1 MDSRQLRYF
10 LAVVDNGSVTKAAEV
25 LYVAQP
31 ALSQSLRAL
40 EAELGAALFHRVPR
54 GMELTGAGAALV
66 GPARQVVQSS
76 RRVDETVRRLVSL
89 ERGWLD
95 VACPSDLAVDPSAS
109 LIAEFRARHPGVRIN
124 LVDPGPNAD
133 STTVL
138 RSARCE
144 VAIDYLPV
152 DDAKLATHLLGRRRL
167 VLALPENYETTPA
180 RPSRS
185 SRSPT
190 CRWWRAVAG
199 RWFARSSKESAA
211 STVSPLV
218 SWSRSSTNTTCTF
231 WSSRGPARLS
241 SPSRRRVSLNVVASG
256 SCERHPSWDVS
267 SGWCSAPAPFPRP
280 RSPSSRSSP
289 RPVMFSISDG
299 RQAARAHRVTG
310 GICRG
315 IPETDPSWWKL
326 IFDSGSSIVDGKT
339 YAPEGDR
346 THE

>member
-1 MDSRQLRYF
+1 MVDSRQLRYF

-40 EAELGAALFHRVPR
+40 EAELGAALFRRVPR

-95 VACPSDLAVDPSAS
+95 VACPSDLVVDPSAS
-109 LIAEFRARHPGVRIN
+109 LIARFRARHPGVRIN

-152 DDAKLATHLLGRRRL
+152 DDAKLAMHPLGRRRL
-167 VLALPENYETTPA
+167 VLALPEDYETMPA
-180 RPSRS
+180 
-185 SRSPT
+185 PT
-190 CRWWRAVAG
+190 FPIESLAGLPLVAG
-199 RWFARSSKESAA
+199 GRGTVVREELERVCGQQGFAPRVVVEVEHEHNVHLLVAA
-211 STVSPLV
+211 GAGAAFVTEPE
-218 SWSRSSTNTTCTF
+218 
-231 WSSRGPARLS
+231 ARLAERRGLRIVRTTPELGRDFGLVFRTGS
-241 SPSRRRVSLNVVASG
+241 LSPAALAFVTFVTASG
-256 SCERHPSWDVS
+256 
-267 SGWCSAPAPFPRP
+267 
-280 RSPSSRSSP
+280 
-289 RPVMFSISDG
+289 DG
-299 RQAARAHRVTG
+299 H
-310 GICRG
+310 
-315 IPETDPSWWKL
+315 DL
-326 IFDSGSSIVDGKT
+326 
-339 YAPEGDR
+339 
-346 THE
+346 

>member
-40 EAELGAALFHRVPR
+40 EAELGAALFRRVPR
-54 GMELTGAGAALV
+54 GMELTGAGEALV

-109 LIAEFRARHPGVRIN
+109 LIARFRALHPGIRVN

-144 VAIDYLPV
+144 VGIDYLPI

-167 VLALPENYETTPA
+167 VLALPDEYDSIPA
-180 RPSRS
+180 HTFPIESLAEV
-185 SRSPT
+185 PL
-190 CRWWRAVAG
+190 VAG
-199 RWFARSSKESAA
+199 GRGTVVREELERVCGRHGFAPRVVVEVEHEHNVHLLVAA
-211 STVSPLV
+211 GAGAAFVTEPE
-218 SWSRSSTNTTCTF
+218 
-231 WSSRGPARLS
+231 A
-241 SPSRRRVSLNVVASG
+241 
-256 SCERHPSWDVS
+256 
-267 SGWCSAPAPFPRP
+267 
-280 RSPSSRSSP
+280 
-289 RPVMFSISDG
+289 
-299 RQAARAHRVTG
+299 RQAERRGLRTVRTAPELGRDFGLVFRTGSLSPAALAFVTFVTG
-310 GICRG
+310 
-315 IPETDPSWWKL
+315 
-326 IFDSGSSIVDGKT
+326 SGDLPD
-339 YAPEGDR
+339 A
-346 THE
+346 

>member
-1 MDSRQLRYF
+1 MVDSRQLRYF

-40 EAELGAALFHRVPR
+40 EAELGAALFRRVPR

-95 VACPSDLAVDPSAS
+95 VACPSDLVVDPSAS
-109 LIAEFRARHPGVRIN
+109 LIARFRARHPGVRIN

-152 DDAKLATHLLGRRRL
+152 DDAKLATHPLGRRRL
-167 VLALPENYETTPA
+167 VLALPEDYETVPA
-180 RPSRS
+180 
-185 SRSPT
+185 PT
-190 CRWWRAVAG
+190 FPIESLADLPLVAG
-199 RWFARSSKESAA
+199 GRGTVVREELERVCGQHGFAPRVVVEVEHEHNVHLLVAA
-211 STVSPLV
+211 GAGAAFVTEPE
-218 SWSRSSTNTTCTF
+218 
-231 WSSRGPARLS
+231 ARLAERRGLRIVRTTPELGRDFGLVFRTGS
-241 SPSRRRVSLNVVASG
+241 LSPAALAFVTFVTASG
-256 SCERHPSWDVS
+256 DVQ
-267 SGWCSAPAPFPRP
+267 
-280 RSPSSRSSP
+280 
-289 RPVMFSISDG
+289 D
-299 RQAARAHRVTG
+299 
-310 GICRG
+310 
-315 IPETDPSWWKL
+315 L
-326 IFDSGSSIVDGKT
+326 
-339 YAPEGDR
+339 
-346 THE
+346 

>member
-109 LIAEFRARHPGVRIN
+109 LIAEFRARHPGVRITWWTRSERRF
-124 LVDPGPNAD
+124 DD
-133 STTVL
+133 
-138 RSARCE
+138 RSAIRQVRGRYRLSSGRRRE
-144 VAIDYLPV
+144 
-152 DDAKLATHLLGRRRL
+152 LATHLLGRRRL

-180 RPSRS
+180 
-185 SRSPT
+185 PT
-190 CRWWRAVAG
+190 LPIESLADLPLVAG
-199 RWFARSSKESAA
+199 GRGTVVREELERVCGQYGFAPRIMVEVEHEHNVHLLVVAGAGAA
-211 STVSPLV
+211 FVTEPE
-218 SWSRSSTNTTCTF
+218 
-231 WSSRGPARLS
+231 ARLAE
-241 SPSRRRVSLNVVASG
+241 RRGLRIVRTTPELGREFGLVFRTG
-256 SCERHPSWDVS
+256 S
-267 SGWCSAPAPFPRP
+267 FPRP

-315 IPETDPSWWKL
+315 IPETDPP
-326 IFDSGSSIVDGKT
+326 GGN
-339 YAPEGDR
+339 
-346 THE
+346 

>member
-1 MDSRQLRYF
+1 MVDSRQLRYF

-152 DDAKLATHLLGRRRL
+152 DDAKLATHPLGRRRL

-180 RPSRS
+180 
-185 SRSPT
+185 PT
-190 CRWWRAVAG
+190 LPIESLADLPLVAG
-199 RWFARSSKESAA
+199 GRGTVVREELERVCGQYGFAPRIMVEVEHEHNVHLLVVTGAGAA
-211 STVSPLV
+211 FVTEPE
-218 SWSRSSTNTTCTF
+218 
-231 WSSRGPARLS
+231 ARLAERRGLRIVRTTPELGRDFGLVFRTGS
-241 SPSRRRVSLNVVASG
+241 LSPAALAFVTFVTASG
-256 SCERHPSWDVS
+256 DVL
-267 SGWCSAPAPFPRP
+267 
-280 RSPSSRSSP
+280 
-289 RPVMFSISDG
+289 D
-299 RQAARAHRVTG
+299 
-310 GICRG
+310 
-315 IPETDPSWWKL
+315 L
-326 IFDSGSSIVDGKT
+326 
-339 YAPEGDR
+339 
-346 THE
+346 

>member
-180 RPSRS
+180 
-185 SRSPT
+185 PT
-190 CRWWRAVAG
+190 LPIESLADLPLVAG
-199 RWFARSSKESAA
+199 GRGTVVREELERVCGQYGFAPRIMVEVEHEHNVHLLVVAGAGAA
-211 STVSPLV
+211 FVTEPE
-218 SWSRSSTNTTCTF
+218 
-231 WSSRGPARLS
+231 ARLAERRGLRIVRTTPELGREFGLVFRTGS
-241 SPSRRRVSLNVVASG
+241 LSPAALAFVTFVTASG
-256 SCERHPSWDVS
+256 DVL
-267 SGWCSAPAPFPRP
+267 
-280 RSPSSRSSP
+280 
-289 RPVMFSISDG
+289 D
-299 RQAARAHRVTG
+299 
-310 GICRG
+310 
-315 IPETDPSWWKL
+315 L
-326 IFDSGSSIVDGKT
+326 
-339 YAPEGDR
+339 
-346 THE
+346 

>member
-1 MDSRQLRYF
+1 MVDSRQLRYF

-40 EAELGAALFHRVPR
+40 EAELGAALFRRVPR

-109 LIAEFRARHPGVRIN
+109 LIARFRVRHPGVRIN
-124 LVDPGPNAD
+124 LVDPGANAD

-152 DDAKLATHLLGRRRL
+152 DDAKLATHPLGRRRL

-180 RPSRS
+180 
-185 SRSPT
+185 PT
-190 CRWWRAVAG
+190 FPIEALADLPLVAG
-199 RWFARSSKESAA
+199 GRGTVVREELERVCGQHSFAPRVVVEVEHEHNVHLLVAA
-211 STVSPLV
+211 GAGAAFVTEPE
-218 SWSRSSTNTTCTF
+218 
-231 WSSRGPARLS
+231 ARLAERRGLRIVRTTPELGRDFGLVFRTGS
-241 SPSRRRVSLNVVASG
+241 LSPAALAFVTFVTASG
-256 SCERHPSWDVS
+256 DVL
-267 SGWCSAPAPFPRP
+267 
-280 RSPSSRSSP
+280 
-289 RPVMFSISDG
+289 
-299 RQAARAHRVTG
+299 
-310 GICRG
+310 
-315 IPETDPSWWKL
+315 DP
-326 IFDSGSSIVDGKT
+326 
-339 YAPEGDR
+339 
-346 THE
+346 

>member
-40 EAELGAALFHRVPR
+40 EAELGAALFRRVPR

-95 VACPSDLAVDPSAS
+95 VACPSDLVVDPSAS
-109 LIAEFRARHPGVRIN
+109 LIARFRARHPGVRIN

-152 DDAKLATHLLGRRRL
+152 DDAKLATHPLGRRRL
-167 VLALPENYETTPA
+167 VLALPEDYETVPA
-180 RPSRS
+180 
-185 SRSPT
+185 PT
-190 CRWWRAVAG
+190 FPIESLADLPLVAG
-199 RWFARSSKESAA
+199 GRGTVVREELERVCGQHGFAPRVVVEVEHEHNVHLLVAA
-211 STVSPLV
+211 GAGAAFVTEPE
-218 SWSRSSTNTTCTF
+218 
-231 WSSRGPARLS
+231 ARLAERRGLRIVRTTPELGRDFGLVFRTGS
-241 SPSRRRVSLNVVASG
+241 LSPAALAFVTFVTASG
-256 SCERHPSWDVS
+256 DVQ
-267 SGWCSAPAPFPRP
+267 
-280 RSPSSRSSP
+280 
-289 RPVMFSISDG
+289 D
-299 RQAARAHRVTG
+299 
-310 GICRG
+310 
-315 IPETDPSWWKL
+315 L
-326 IFDSGSSIVDGKT
+326 
-339 YAPEGDR
+339 
-346 THE
+346 

>member
-1 MDSRQLRYF
+1 MVDSRQLRYF

-40 EAELGAALFHRVPR
+40 ESELGAALFRRVPR

-152 DDAKLATHLLGRRRL
+152 DDAKLATHPLGRRRL
-167 VLALPENYETTPA
+167 VLALPENYETTA
-180 RPSRS
+180 A
-185 SRSPT
+185 PT
-190 CRWWRAVAG
+190 LPIESLADLPLVAG
-199 RWFARSSKESAA
+199 GRGTVVREELERVCGHQGFAPRVMVEVEHEHNVHLLVVAGAGAA
-211 STVSPLV
+211 FVTEPE
-218 SWSRSSTNTTCTF
+218 
-231 WSSRGPARLS
+231 ARLAERRGLRIARTTPELGRDFGLVFRTGS
-241 SPSRRRVSLNVVASG
+241 LSPAALAFVTFITASG
-256 SCERHPSWDVS
+256 DVL
-267 SGWCSAPAPFPRP
+267 
-280 RSPSSRSSP
+280 
-289 RPVMFSISDG
+289 D
-299 RQAARAHRVTG
+299 
-310 GICRG
+310 
-315 IPETDPSWWKL
+315 L
-326 IFDSGSSIVDGKT
+326 
-339 YAPEGDR
+339 
-346 THE
+346 

>member
-152 DDAKLATHLLGRRRL
+152 DDAKLATHPLGRRRL

-180 RPSRS
+180 
-185 SRSPT
+185 PT
-190 CRWWRAVAG
+190 LPIESLADLPLVAG
-199 RWFARSSKESAA
+199 GRGTVVREELERVCGQYGFAPRIMVEVEHEHNVHLLVVAGAGAA
-211 STVSPLV
+211 FVTEPE
-218 SWSRSSTNTTCTF
+218 
-231 WSSRGPARLS
+231 ARLAERRGLRIVRTTPELGRDFGLVFRTGS
-241 SPSRRRVSLNVVASG
+241 LSPAALAFVTFVTASG
-256 SCERHPSWDVS
+256 DVL
-267 SGWCSAPAPFPRP
+267 
-280 RSPSSRSSP
+280 
-289 RPVMFSISDG
+289 D
-299 RQAARAHRVTG
+299 
-310 GICRG
+310 
-315 IPETDPSWWKL
+315 L
-326 IFDSGSSIVDGKT
+326 
-339 YAPEGDR
+339 
-346 THE
+346 

>member
-40 EAELGAALFHRVPR
+40 EAELGAALFRRVPR

-95 VACPSDLAVDPSAS
+95 VACPSDLVVDPSAS
-109 LIAEFRARHPGVRIN
+109 LIARFRARHPGVRIN

-152 DDAKLATHLLGRRRL
+152 DDAKLATHPLGRRRL
-167 VLALPENYETTPA
+167 VLALPEDYETMPA
-180 RPSRS
+180 
-185 SRSPT
+185 PT
-190 CRWWRAVAG
+190 FPIESLADLPLVAG
-199 RWFARSSKESAA
+199 GRGTVVREELERVCGQHGFAPRVVVEVEHEHNVHLLVAA
-211 STVSPLV
+211 GAGAAFVTEPE
-218 SWSRSSTNTTCTF
+218 
-231 WSSRGPARLS
+231 ARLAERRGLRIVRTTPELGRDFGLVFRTGS
-241 SPSRRRVSLNVVASG
+241 LSPAALAFVTFVTASG
-256 SCERHPSWDVS
+256 
-267 SGWCSAPAPFPRP
+267 
-280 RSPSSRSSP
+280 
-289 RPVMFSISDG
+289 DG
-299 RQAARAHRVTG
+299 H
-310 GICRG
+310 
-315 IPETDPSWWKL
+315 DL
-326 IFDSGSSIVDGKT
+326 
-339 YAPEGDR
+339 
-346 THE
+346 